1 MGMHACPSKE
11 VGWCMATRNL
21 GSFPMVIPKNLYFRL
36 HIFPTLNV
44 LDIYVAQLFTI
55 QVMMMMRVSYSKRM
69 MMRMRDTYSLANV
82 TMVIFVAIQMLI

>member
-11 VGWCMATRNL
+11 VGWCMARRSL
-21 GSFPMVIPKNLYFRL
+21 GSFPMVITENLYSRL
-36 HIFPTLNV
+36 HIFHTLNV

-69 MMRMRDTYSLANV
+69 MMRTRDTYSLANV
-82 TMVIFVAIQMLI
+82 TMVIFVTIQMLI